1 MTSLNKSKNLI
12 YLPGLNGLR
21 AIAAIA
27 VVLSHITNHLNWFG
41 LNHQINRKDGH
52 TYNYEFGEYG
62 VTIFFT
68 LSGFLITFLIL
79 KEKEEINTV
88 KIKDF

>member
-1 MTSLNKSKNLI
+1 MNSFIKAQNQL

-27 VVLSHITNHLNWFG
+27 VVISHITNMLNWFG
-41 LNHQINRKDGH
+41 LKNQVNGLGSEVYK
-52 TYNYEFGEYG
+52 YKFGEYG

-68 LSGFLITFLIL
+68 LILIL
-79 KEKEEINTV
+79 LLHAVIFSATFN
-88 KIKDF
+88 ISA